1 MTMDCG
7 SSNGFGAG
15 EVIAIVVGIIALYG
29 AVVATLAWLEQRKAK
44 SSPSHIEPTTEQLE
58 ALRAF
63 EGAVQDLIHRQKLL
77 NRLTS
82 ALGMAWL
89 RSDPNYRFSV
99 PQESQELLFE
109 IIGDVE

>member
-29 AVVATLAWLEQRKAK
+29 AVVATLAWWEQRKAK

-77 NRLTS
+77 NHLTS

-89 RSDPNYRFSV
+89 RSDPNYRFSI

-109 IIGDVE
+109 IIGDVD